1 MPMIKVYGTSHV
13 SRESFDV
20 IDEAFREMDPDVVAL
35 ELCPVRL
42 EAMLR
47 QGKTDSQGPI
57 FMKVVQKFQ
66 AYIGKKTGV
75 MPGTEML
82 YAYEKARQEGADVIL
97 IDQDIR
103 ITVQNLMETRRKERV
118 KAVAGLGASFVLPGG
133 SFDISKIPEDKKVA
147 YMLQKFRESFPGIHQ
162 ALVEDRNIHMTEA
175 LKEFEKENPE
185 DDVAAFVGAA
195 HKEELK
201 CEVE

>member
-20 IDEAFREMDPDVVAL
+20 IDEAFKELDPDVIAL
-35 ELCPVRL
+35 ELDPVRL
-42 EAMLR
+42 DAMLQ
-47 QGKTDSQGPI
+47 QGKTDSQGPL
-57 FMKVVQKFQ
+57 FMKIVQKFQ

-82 YAYEKARQEGADVIL
+82 YAYEKARYEGADVIL

-118 KAVAGLGASFVLPGG
+118 KAVAGLAASFVLPGE
-133 SFDISKIPEDKKVA
+133 SFDISKIPEDKKVT

-162 ALVEDRNIHMTEA
+162 ALVDDRNTHMIEA
-175 LKEFEKENPE
+175 LREFQEQNPDE
-185 DDVAAFVGAA
+185 DVAAFVGAA

>member
-1 MPMIKVYGTSHV
+1 MIKVYGTSHV

-20 IDEAFREMDPDVVAL
+20 IDEAFKEADPDVIAL
-35 ELCPVRL
+35 ELDPVRL
-42 EAMLR
+42 EAML
-47 QGKTDSQGPI
+47 QKGETDSQGPM
-57 FMKVVQKFQ
+57 FMKIVQKFQ

-82 YAYEKARQEGADVIL
+82 YAYEKARYEGLDVVL

-103 ITVQNLMETRRKERV
+103 ITVQNLMNTRRKERV
-118 KAVAGLGASFVLPGG
+118 KAVFGLAASFVLPGK
-133 SFDISKIPEDKKVA
+133 SFDVSKIPEDKKIT
-147 YMLQKFRESFPGIHQ
+147 YMLQQFRESFPGIFE
-162 ALVEDRNIHMTEA
+162 ALVEERNVHMIEA
-175 LKEFEKENPE
+175 LREFEEKNPDE
-185 DDVAAFVGAA
+185 DIAVFVGAA